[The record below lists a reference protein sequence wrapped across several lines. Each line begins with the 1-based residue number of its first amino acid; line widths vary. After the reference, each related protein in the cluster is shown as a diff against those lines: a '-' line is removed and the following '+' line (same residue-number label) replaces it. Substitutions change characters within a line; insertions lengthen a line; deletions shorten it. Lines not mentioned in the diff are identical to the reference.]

1 MHNVANQP
9 ITKAHKKVIE
19 RAPTKERTKD
29 TPLTKRRTTAA
40 SLSQGIGLAY
50 EWFLELPVLV
60 VVLVLWAGGV
70 AFLGALAL
78 VSYVLISALVGVI
91 AGAV

>member
-1 MHNVANQP
+1 MPTMQP
-9 ITKAHKKVIE
+9 TTK
-19 RAPTKERTKD
+19 PRT
-29 TPLTKRRTTAA
+29 PPSTTAA
-40 SLSQGIGLAY
+40 PVSRRIGLAY